1 MEEESKQSK
10 QEVIE
15 EKHSESEKTLKTVV
29 ISIICTLLFVVLL
42 LLLVIV
48 CLKNCANKGNSK
60 SSLEP
65 PLDSETNKRINDVF
79 IDIVNKQMT
88 FDGYDNDEL
97 LGVVV
102 VSYIDNYPTDFNLNI
117 IVNSDSKVYYYNAE
131 DINYPEDKNGYDNFV
146 SYLLKESNNHIL
158 NGNISLTSL
167 DKVDTPINTSKT
179 SYKGITAKTSA
190 EDKYISG
197 FTYEEDSF
205 FIYQKRLIVEG
216 NEPFSG
222 VGDQKISSEEPL
234 FDYYRFLLA
243 QLTR

>member
-1 MEEESKQSK
+1 MEEEKKQSK
-10 QEVIE
+10 QEVKE
-15 EKHSESEKTLKTVV
+15 EKQEESKKTLKTVV

-48 CLKNCANKGNSK
+48 CLKNCSNKGNSK

-88 FDGYDNDEL
+88 FDGYDSDEL

-146 SYLLKESNNHIL
+146 SYLLLDSNNHIL
-158 NGNISLTSL
+158 NGNPFIRCFRC
-167 DKVDTPINTSKT
+167 INRSI
-179 SYKGITAKTSA
+179 Y
-190 EDKYISG
+190 
-197 FTYEEDSF
+197 
-205 FIYQKRLIVEG
+205 FI
-216 NEPFSG
+216 
-222 VGDQKISSEEPL
+222 
-234 FDYYRFLLA
+234 
-243 QLTR
+243 